1 MRCPFLRRRFS
12 ERRLA
17 AAGLLPPILPV
28 PSMSPM
34 PPMTPIPPKRV
45 ESNAYE
51 QIGMR
56 D

>member
-1 MRCPFLRRRFS
+1 
-12 ERRLA
+12 
-17 AAGLLPPILPV
+17 LLPPILPV